1 MLLFAEILSV
11 QVKSSGSSP
20 TLQSRTVNPSSSTQY
35 ITPQSRYDALSQVTV
50 WGDSNLIGSNIKSGV
65 SIFGVSGSLTSADYI
80 GYYAAI
86 TANGTNTLAIPHPL
100 GYRSLS
106 NTYLIYLRIAK
117 SSGAN
122 RFKEYMHRNYSL
134 YEVGDSYKSDS
145 YNYNDSTGSEVTGGG
160 STLFVWN
167 EDNIVFTSPD
177 SEIVFANNVIYNFY
191 ALVKS

>member
-1 MLLFAEILSV
+1 MVS
-11 QVKSSGSSP
+11 
-20 TLQSRTVNPSSSTQY
+20 
-35 ITPQSRYDALSQVTV
+35 
-50 WGDSNLIGSNIKSGV
+50 SNIKSGI

-106 NTYLIYLRIAK
+106 NTYLIYLKINK

-134 YEVGDSYKSDS
+134 YEVGDSYKSNS
-145 YNYNDSTGSEVTGGG
+145 YSYNDSTGSEVTGGG
-160 STLFVWN
+160 GTLFVWN

-177 SEIVFANNVIYNFY
+177 SEIVFVNNVIYNFY

>member
-1 MLLFAEILSV
+1 M
-11 QVKSSGSSP
+11 
-20 TLQSRTVNPSSSTQY
+20 QSRTVNPSSSTQY

>member
-1 MLLFAEILSV
+1 MVS
-11 QVKSSGSSP
+11 
-20 TLQSRTVNPSSSTQY
+20 
-35 ITPQSRYDALSQVTV
+35 
-50 WGDSNLIGSNIKSGV
+50 SNIKSGI

-86 TANGTNTLAIPHPL
+86 IANGTNTLTIPHPL

-106 NTYLIYLRIAK
+106 NTYLIYLKITN

-134 YEVGDSYKSDS
+134 YKVGDSYKSNS
-145 YNYNDSTGSEVTGGG
+145 YSYNDSTGSEVTGGG
-160 STLFVWN
+160 GTTLFVWN
-167 EDNIVFTSPD
+167 EDNIVFTSPN
-177 SEIVFANNVIYNFY
+177 SEIVFVNNVIYNFY